1 MVTIRVSINSSR
13 ATPVFRSSL
22 LASHSPTALMILP
35 CFLFDPRLF
44 SAFLLSLRAPNFR
57 LITTVR
63 FQSSRG
69 ANRTGVLGGQPGSS
83 QKLKNKDHPTA
94 ANESHKNWT
103 GQPVRD
109 RTSTRLN

>member
-1 MVTIRVSINSSR
+1 
-13 ATPVFRSSL
+13 
-22 LASHSPTALMILP
+22 MILP

-44 SAFLLSLRAPNFR
+44 SAFLLSVRAPNFR

-63 FQSSRG
+63 FQFSRG
-69 ANRTGVLGGQPGSS
+69 ANRTGVLGDQPGSS

-103 GQPVRD
+103 GQPVRGMGGMG
-109 RTSTRLN
+109 